1 MTSVVIMSKNDNYGG
16 NLHHRA
22 THSLTCFLNNFDEV
36 IYVDWKSPSH
46 SLIDD
51 IKDNL
56 PKTGK
61 LKVYEVK
68 KTDIEIQNPEYVNYS
83 IVECL
88 GRNIGIRRATHEW
101 VLVSNIDILLEKF
114 DLSKYHKDTLYTAAK
129 RHAPESLHLKYT
141 DTNQLLCAI
150 KNNYHHLKLDPDGG
164 SPEAG
169 DIWDPGD
176 FWSLIVGCGDF
187 QFAHKDVWQQMKGF
201 EESAGGR
208 SYADSNLMKKGYIY
222 ANIKKTHEDI
232 FHLDHGNSK
241 EAAPGETLPN
251 NDMFKFVRDFKE
263 TQNTESWGWKG
274 HDLKNYT
281 V

>member
-1 MTSVVIMSKNDNYGG
+1 MISVVIMSKNDNYGG

-22 THSLTCFLNNFDEV
+22 VHCLTCFIENFDEV
-36 IYVDWKSPSH
+36 IYVDWKSAKN
-46 SLIDD
+46 SLIEE

-56 PKTGK
+56 PHTSK
-61 LKVYEVK
+61 LKVYEVSK
-68 KTDIEIQNPEYVNYS
+68 EDIQKNNPEYINYS

-88 GRNIGIRRATHEW
+88 GRNIGLRRATKEW
-101 VLVSNIDILLEKF
+101 ILVSNIDVLIEKIN
-114 DLSKYHKDTLYTAAK
+114 LSKYKADTLYTAAK
-129 RHAPESLHLKYT
+129 RHVPELLHLKYT
-141 DTNQLLCAI
+141 DKNQLLHAI

-176 FWSLIVGCGDF
+176 FWSLVVGCGDF

-201 EESAGGR
+201 EENAGGR

-222 ANIKKTHEDI
+222 ANIKKAHEDI

-241 EAAPGETLPN
+241 EMTPGEILPN

-263 TQNTESWGWKG
+263 TQNAESWGWKG
-274 HDLKNYT
+274 HNLKNYT
-281 V
+281 I